1 MWGCVARGGKVD
13 SYLMDGVVRRPESD
27 ELGPYAEFF
36 LDQENLPLLRRFSSE
51 GIIHWLAQKGTD
63 ERSTG
68 ILSSPFQQRTVNEL
82 YYSNRSSFE
91 DRGWYKRTIGRIPAH
106 RLTTAH
112 QFGFL
117 IVTILLLWV
126 GDLSLLQGIYIS
138 CVIILI
144 SAVLH
149 AATVDGWNKGIEKWT
164 DIYTNIPEA
173 AWKWTVGAG
182 GIFLIGTAID
192 WYAFGLSVET
202 NFGKLVGVWEGLLAT
217 WGMVSL
223 RYTSRDK
230 SNDKLPFLNF
240 IKKRNEEIIA
250 ESLKALDDEG
260 TKDAWRKGFSNLAYN
275 TLIVKHPD
283 LRFPDGDKSE
293 YRTISRKERYHLA
306 LLRKNG
312 LWDDFSKTA
321 SYAKWLGWSE
331 EDIETHRKEDGE
343 ISTDLARYI
352 ENRTEADLH
361 NGLARV
367 MGEEQVLQYLPG
379 LVGNPEFWLKREV
392 TVKTNESD
400 SGEKESFLQWVDR
413 VICSPGVHYL
423 VSEAAKGKSTT
434 LNLLTLHHV
443 NSESG
448 IWPLRVK
455 LRELYLRTPEQPL
468 IQRVREFYKINA
480 DKRFNYV
487 EERFDAVMDGDATP
501 PLLILDGLDELPP
514 RNQIE
519 LLDELKNE
527 SWPIPILVV
536 TRPDKR
542 ILGRGHA
549 VLGKMTGQQRVEV
562 LRNLDLDP
570 EVLRQMENLPEA
582 LIDRPFALLIA
593 AEKIRVERTSS
604 LEAGDINLSLSEIS
618 KMYEEN
624 YFEREAEKKSWLEKL
639 GDNLS
644 YVEPIKDAL
653 NHLAIH
659 HIRHHAPPQRN
670 DPAVVER
677 EEFLDAAVKLKII
690 DDKLNLIDGW
700 LTGYYAA
707 RSPDFEIE
715 AWNAVLEDVYQNP
728 DRSELIIRYFVA
740 STPAEHTPNWD
751 AFGLDAPVVMD
762 IASQEWLAMDRSS
775 RKSMMR
781 RFGIPHDDKGRLD
794 FPPDHDFMECELP
807 ELLALLHFHCSI
819 ADTEGWHSPEETID
833 TQWEQLF
840 TALTMRYYG
849 ELKDKLGEDEELNFG
864 GRKFA
869 LGESLYAD
877 PVEMEDFLEE
887 LFGES
892 YTKGINRVRKLV
904 PYNHNRDSRS
914 DTLFDDVMYS
924 GNATP
929 SPLLRV
935 IEGGLGGSIDELQ
948 SLKFAVGMIEV
959 HALMPLFK
967 LSRVVLEKFVPCA
980 YEIQGEPWHEVR
992 IMLHRII
999 GYRKNHNIPFIGKC
1013 KGMQFPESNLGIP
1026 LEITID
1032 EDFSIF
1038 SRTFES
1044 DEQFLPLERKHG
1056 PMKLSGRSYVNDELR
1071 VFWARGARRKTI
1083 ESGIGVKILE
1093 DVSINP
1099 FLLREPLS
1107 TLIVPDNHLYERKT
1121 EQLQNLSKKLLEV
1134 DDNVKRLKKLNAEKS
1149 HQESHKLLKANSERK
1164 LVYEAMLRMEK
1175 ELELHRSGEDL
1186 RSLAIKE
1193 ISPFLPSCD
1202 EQTTA
1207 LLTMLPWDGYTNV
1220 LGGYLDKPT
1229 RKQISK
1235 KWEDNESK
1243 EYWATLPSEDSR
1255 LIRMIKV
1262 PVRLFITPRLKLQW
1276 MMPKPHRPYLVSFRG
1291 GGFAA
1296 DTELVA
1302 NVVSLN
1308 FSKGILYWIIG
1319 REGRTRGSCVYRQ
1332 PNTDLAEIYRE
1343 FMEIDNRRF
1352 QPLSAF
1358 EDIDKKLDDLRKTGK
1373 VSVYLKSNEEQIGDK
1388 THRVLLVPET
1398 EWQNRDFTDLKYD
1411 IRPQGKLGTTEG
1423 GEIEQAFSSIYSV
1436 IPGSPEDAH
1445 LNRWY
1450 AVDFVLGSDD
1460 SGERHLFPDHKTIE
1474 PLCQLCAAETIEIK
1488 GDPEQFFICD
1498 GCSEW
1503 YLKPQNEEK

>member
-1 MWGCVARGGKVD
+1 
-13 SYLMDGVVRRPESD
+13 
-27 ELGPYAEFF
+27 
-36 LDQENLPLLRRFSSE
+36 
-51 GIIHWLAQKGTD
+51 
-63 ERSTG
+63 
-68 ILSSPFQQRTVNEL
+68 
-82 YYSNRSSFE
+82 
-91 DRGWYKRTIGRIPAH
+91 
-106 RLTTAH
+106 
-112 QFGFL
+112 
-117 IVTILLLWV
+117 
-126 GDLSLLQGIYIS
+126 
-138 CVIILI
+138 
-144 SAVLH
+144 
-149 AATVDGWNKGIEKWT
+149 
-164 DIYTNIPEA
+164 
-173 AWKWTVGAG
+173 
-182 GIFLIGTAID
+182 
-192 WYAFGLSVET
+192 
-202 NFGKLVGVWEGLLAT
+202 
-217 WGMVSL
+217 
-223 RYTSRDK
+223 
-230 SNDKLPFLNF
+230 
-240 IKKRNEEIIA
+240 
-250 ESLKALDDEG
+250 
-260 TKDAWRKGFSNLAYN
+260 
-275 TLIVKHPD
+275 
-283 LRFPDGDKSE
+283 
-293 YRTISRKERYHLA
+293 
-306 LLRKNG
+306 
-312 LWDDFSKTA
+312 
-321 SYAKWLGWSE
+321 
-331 EDIETHRKEDGE
+331 
-343 ISTDLARYI
+343 
-352 ENRTEADLH
+352 
-361 NGLARV
+361 
-367 MGEEQVLQYLPG
+367 
-379 LVGNPEFWLKREV
+379 
-392 TVKTNESD
+392 
-400 SGEKESFLQWVDR
+400 
-413 VICSPGVHYL
+413 
-423 VSEAAKGKSTT
+423 
-434 LNLLTLHHV
+434 
-443 NSESG
+443 
-448 IWPLRVK
+448 
-455 LRELYLRTPEQPL
+455 
-468 IQRVREFYKINA
+468 
-480 DKRFNYV
+480 
-487 EERFDAVMDGDATP
+487 
-501 PLLILDGLDELPP
+501 
-514 RNQIE
+514 
-519 LLDELKNE
+519 
-527 SWPIPILVV
+527 
-536 TRPDKR
+536 
-542 ILGRGHA
+542 
-549 VLGKMTGQQRVEV
+549 
-562 LRNLDLDP
+562 
-570 EVLRQMENLPEA
+570 
-582 LIDRPFALLIA
+582 
-593 AEKIRVERTSS
+593 
-604 LEAGDINLSLSEIS
+604 
-618 KMYEEN
+618 
-624 YFEREAEKKSWLEKL
+624 
-639 GDNLS
+639 
-644 YVEPIKDAL
+644 
-653 NHLAIH
+653 
-659 HIRHHAPPQRN
+659 
-670 DPAVVER
+670 
-677 EEFLDAAVKLKII
+677 
-690 DDKLNLIDGW
+690 
-700 LTGYYAA
+700 
-707 RSPDFEIE
+707 
-715 AWNAVLEDVYQNP
+715 
-728 DRSELIIRYFVA
+728 
-740 STPAEHTPNWD
+740 
-751 AFGLDAPVVMD
+751 
-762 IASQEWLAMDRSS
+762 
-775 RKSMMR
+775 
-781 RFGIPHDDKGRLD
+781 
-794 FPPDHDFMECELP
+794 
-807 ELLALLHFHCSI
+807 
-819 ADTEGWHSPEETID
+819 
-833 TQWEQLF
+833 
-840 TALTMRYYG
+840 
-849 ELKDKLGEDEELNFG
+849 
-864 GRKFA
+864 
-869 LGESLYAD
+869 
-877 PVEMEDFLEE
+877 
-887 LFGES
+887 
-892 YTKGINRVRKLV
+892 
-904 PYNHNRDSRS
+904 
-914 DTLFDDVMYS
+914 
-924 GNATP
+924 
-929 SPLLRV
+929 
-935 IEGGLGGSIDELQ
+935 
-948 SLKFAVGMIEV
+948 MIEV